1 MNVSIKYLFC
11 ICALGDLIVL
21 RRNKLYQLHRLTK
34 RKGQQNLE
42 MVGNTANKRHL
53 ENVEG
58 VDQNRE
64 GRKEFVKRKGE
75 DIFNKEGGIYF
86 KLGEGEI

>member
-1 MNVSIKYLFC
+1 
-11 ICALGDLIVL
+11 
-21 RRNKLYQLHRLTK
+21 
-34 RKGQQNLE
+34 